1 LNSAILQEQAVAF
14 VYLLLAVSILI
25 AAIRL
30 IQGRRRPAQRKLDPE
45 SGEHFRDHCQKLL
58 ETNKLDELIAYAR
71 DRIRKRPNQTYAH
84 WYLARALYLQQN
96 WKEALRSFNEVARL
110 DPSWIEDSVTPY
122 VRAIEAKLR
131 PRELPPTPEAPEQQ
145 RTLH

>member
-1 LNSAILQEQAVAF
+1 MAF
-14 VYLLLAVSILI
+14 VYLLLAVGILVT
-25 AAIRL
+25 AIRL
-30 IQGRRRPAQRKLDPE
+30 IHARRRPAQPKVDPE
-45 SGEHFRDHCQKLL
+45 SGEYFREQSQKLL

-71 DRIRKRPNQTYAH
+71 DRIKKRPNHTYAH

-110 DPSWIEDSVTPY
+110 DPSWLDDSVTPY

-131 PRELPPTPEAPEQQ
+131 PREVPPTPEAPEQQ

>member
-1 LNSAILQEQAVAF
+1 MAF
-14 VYLLLAVSILI
+14 VYLLLAVGVLVT
-25 AAIRL
+25 ALRL
-30 IQGRRRPAQRKLDPE
+30 VRARRRPAQAKIDPE
-45 SGEHFRDHCQKLL
+45 SGEYFREQSQKLL

-71 DRIRKRPNQTYAH
+71 DRIKKRPNHTYAH

-110 DPSWIEDSVTPY
+110 DPSWIDDSVTPY

-131 PRELPPTPEAPEQQ
+131 PREVPPTPEAPEQQ